1 VSALLS
7 ELGPPRGGG
16 NGGDSAPIAWHL
28 LPDSAAVAGDGGLL
42 LGGLSVVELAEEF
55 GTPLFLYDEDHLR
68 TRARE
73 AVRSFPDGASYATKA
88 FLSKA
93 MARLVFEEGMTLDV
107 ASGGELGVVLAAGVP
122 AGRVVLHGN
131 NKSTEELEAALRAGV
146 GRIVVDS
153 FDEIDRLRDLGRG
166 PRATRVLLRVN
177 PGVEAATHRSI
188 LTGQE
193 DSKFGFGLR
202 SGAAARAAGLLGD
215 LPGVELVGVHSH
227 LGSQILDL
235 ASFCEVAE
243 AVVPFAVEL
252 GVDELC
258 LGGGLGV
265 AYLGSE
271 HAPTIPEWGAAVRK
285 ACREAGLP
293 ASVKILAEPGRSI
306 VAAAAIT
313 VYRVGTLKEIPGV
326 RTYLAV
332 DGGMSDNPRPAL
344 YDSSYEVFLPATVT
358 ATRPRVVRVVGK
370 HCESGDVL
378 VPAAHVP
385 ADVRVGDLLAT
396 PVSGAYGYSMASN
409 YNKLTR
415 PAVVFVRAGQAR
427 LVLRRETVSDLL
439 RLDLC

>member
-1 VSALLS
+1 MSALSS
-7 ELGPPRGGG
+7 ELASLHGGG
-16 NGGDSAPIAWHL
+16 DKGDSAPIARHL
-28 LPDSAAVAGDGGLL
+28 LPDSAALAADGGLL

-73 AVRSFPDGASYATKA
+73 AVRAFPDGASYATKA

-122 AGRVVLHGN
+122 AASVVLHGN

-146 GRIVVDS
+146 SRIVVDS
-153 FDEIDRLRDLGRG
+153 FDEIDRLRDLAAG
-166 PRATRVLLRVN
+166 PGPARVLLRVN

-215 LPGVELVGVHSH
+215 LPGVELVGIHSH

-235 ASFCEVAE
+235 DSFCEVAE
-243 AVVPFAVEL
+243 AVVPFAVAL

-265 AYLGSE
+265 AYLGPE
-271 HAPTIPEWGAAVRK
+271 HAPTIKEWGAAVRK
-285 ACREAGLP
+285 ACTEAGLP
-293 ASVKILAEPGRSI
+293 ASVQILAEPGRSI

-313 VYRVGTLKEIPGV
+313 VYRVGTIKEIPGV

-344 YDSSYEVFLPATVT
+344 YDSSYEVFLPAAV
-358 ATRPRVVRVVGK
+358 AAARPRVVRVVGK

-385 ADVRVGDLLAT
+385 AEVRVGDLLAT

-415 PAVVFVRAGQAR
+415 PAVVFLRAGEAR
-427 LVLRRETVSDLL
+427 LVLRRESVEDLL